1 MALYSVIVLMCRHSR
16 DVLRSDCD
24 ELAVGCY
31 G

>member
-1 MALYSVIVLMCRHSR
+1 MALYSVIVLMC